1 MILEAGISIADREK
15 QVQQIV
21 FLRLFYALLHL
32 LPLLVATLLNFF
44 CVSIFKRH
52 LNKVTANN
60 TNLRAY
66 N

>member
-1 MILEAGISIADREK
+1 MIFEAGISIADREK
-15 QVQQIV
+15 RFVL
-21 FLRLFYALLHL
+21 LRLFFYALLHL
-32 LPLLVATLLNFF
+32 LPLLVATFLNFF

-60 TNLRAY
+60 TILRAY